1 MFRDKKQ
8 IIIFIIAI
16 VIIGGFI
23 LLRYLPLQK
32 KMKSVKKAKTEQMLT
47 IAKGVSDSKQ
57 LSLFVEQLQKLR
69 NKLENYEQNIPKQ
82 RDHGLFMQQIFEL
95 MKQNNL
101 KEQVIVPLQEIE
113 AEGLIC
119 IPINMECKGKLAQIF
134 NFYKRLQEQD
144 RLIRIKQI
152 KFENS
157 NTFNGEISMEAEIVI
172 FYRTEIG

>member
-1 MFRDKKQ
+1 MFREKKQ
-8 IIIFIIAI
+8 ITIFIIAI

-23 LLRYLPLQK
+23 LFRYLPLQK
-32 KMKSVKKAKTEQMLT
+32 EIKSVKKARAEQMLT

-57 LSLFVEQLQKLR
+57 LSLFVDQLHKMKS
-69 NKLENYEQNIPKQ
+69 KLENYEQNIPKK

-95 MKQNNL
+95 MKENNL
-101 KEQVIVPLQEIE
+101 KEQVIEPRQEIE

-119 IPINMECKGKLAQIF
+119 IPMNMECKGKLAQIF
-134 NFYKRLQEQD
+134 NFYKSLQEQD

-157 NTFNGEISMEAEIVI
+157 STFNGEVSMEAEIVI